1 MGLIWSLLT
10 CSVYEPVITRRT
22 LVHVGG
28 NAEHRSHPSSAVG
41 GSSYIGDLGG
51 LDDLRRATDERLL
64 GPVPSSHMGNGAKS
78 VTIHPDVTEFR
89 YPGQFLVSLHSSATR
104 RDA

>member
-1 MGLIWSLLT
+1 MCPSS
-10 CSVYEPVITRRT
+10 CRT

-28 NAEHRSHPSSAVG
+28 NAEHNLHSSSSAMG
-41 GSSYIGDLGG
+41 GGGDNGAARDSSYIGDLGG

-64 GPVPSSHMGNGAKS
+64 GPAVHVPNAKS

-89 YPGQFLVSLHSSATR
+89 YPGRPFNELFQS
-104 RDA
+104 